1 MSHAYNCY
9 KYEIT
14 ISYHKRAATISM
26 IAEPVRPK
34 DPMGQMMAS
43 DGDVLRQSALE
54 YAFEEALNER
64 YIQNFV

>member
-1 MSHAYNCY
+1 
-9 KYEIT
+9 
-14 ISYHKRAATISM
+14 M